1 MLLSFYYY
9 LAKIFRHLPKTKI
22 VHLHDMKA
30 KFFVPINN
38 HYVCDDLIDIS
49 KQKREP
55 ALYEWLN
62 HLEDGSILFDVGTS
76 YGQES
81 TLASSFTHKNV
92 KVFGFDCSLYQ
103 SHFCALNK
111 RLNDD
116 RFKFVFAA
124 VGARSGELISIKANS
139 DTHIPSL
146 HKKNVTYEYEV
157 MSLALDDFA
166 KSNDVIPTHIKID
179 VDGAEYDVLNGATN
193 ILQSEKIRDVFIE
206 IDNNNLTII
215 ELMTSLGF
223 EISWKIIKD
232 QNTDILFSKSY
243 K

>member
-1 MLLSFYYY
+1 
-9 LAKIFRHLPKTKI
+9 
-22 VHLHDMKA
+22 
-30 KFFVPINN
+30 
-38 HYVCDDLIDIS
+38 
-49 KQKREP
+49 
-55 ALYEWLN
+55 
-62 HLEDGSILFDVGTS
+62 
-76 YGQES
+76 
-81 TLASSFTHKNV
+81 
-92 KVFGFDCSLYQ
+92 
-103 SHFCALNK
+103 
-111 RLNDD
+111 
-116 RFKFVFAA
+116 KFVFAA

-157 MSLALDDFA
+157 MTLALDDFA

-179 VDGAEYDVLNGATN
+179 VDGAEHDVLNGATN

>member
-1 MLLSFYYY
+1 
-9 LAKIFRHLPKTKI
+9 
-22 VHLHDMKA
+22 
-30 KFFVPINN
+30 
-38 HYVCDDLIDIS
+38 
-49 KQKREP
+49 
-55 ALYEWLN
+55 
-62 HLEDGSILFDVGTS
+62 
-76 YGQES
+76 
-81 TLASSFTHKNV
+81 
-92 KVFGFDCSLYQ
+92 
-103 SHFCALNK
+103 
-111 RLNDD
+111 
-116 RFKFVFAA
+116 
-124 VGARSGELISIKANS
+124 
-139 DTHIPSL
+139 
-146 HKKNVTYEYEV
+146 

-179 VDGAEYDVLNGATN
+179 VDGAEHDVLNGATN